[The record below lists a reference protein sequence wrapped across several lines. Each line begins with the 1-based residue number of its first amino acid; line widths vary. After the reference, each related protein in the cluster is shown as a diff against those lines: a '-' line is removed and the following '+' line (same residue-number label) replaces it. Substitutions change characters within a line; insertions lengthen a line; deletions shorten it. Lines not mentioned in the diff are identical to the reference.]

1 MKNYGHSFWVSVY
14 ELFNEF
20 FGGLLPG
27 TFFCTYFVLCA
38 IFLTSSF
45 GEHLTEY
52 WHVIIIGI
60 IAISYTMGAIFR
72 ASNMRGPDIESARH
86 IYFHSTP
93 TDDNAFAFVETMSQQ
108 EYLDLISEIEKN
120 QNLSSIL
127 NLKFDKF
134 RRRKKRADRNFRNS
148 RTKSIPYCLGK
159 IYKKALRKKRCLE
172 HTRRIRKDADNK
184 IQELE
189 TLIQKIVPYVSF
201 SVDYPYYN
209 LKKYFA
215 NRGMEDLAEMVDW
228 DYSASDNKI
237 TNRSKSAICDI
248 KLKLR
253 NNQNVDISLITK
265 SEAHIR
271 FMNSMWHAS
280 KRLQQICALVSG
292 ICFLLLLL
300 RAVVYF
306 VADQFSVNNEG
317 IITDDFSSLSFKNC
331 ASTPYLQ
338 MLMNFLQRFLYY
350 VQVIVKSKDLFIIF
364 VISIVYLFFCKII
377 IMAIKNNFHYQRMR
391 EITYLFQS
399 YQLMMDLEKN
409 PVKNCATEDADTKV
423 CAQLFMHCPNPNTTP
438 PNKEN

>member
-1 MKNYGHSFWVSVY
+1 MKNYGHSFWVSIY

-45 GEHLTEY
+45 GEYLTEY

-60 IAISYTMGAIFR
+60 VAISYTMGAIFR

-93 TDDNAFAFVETMSQQ
+93 TDDNAFAFVETMSSQ

-120 QNLSSIL
+120 QNLSSVLKL
-127 NLKFDKF
+127 NIDKF
-134 RRRKKRADRNFRNS
+134 RRRKKRATRNYRNL

-159 IYKKALRKKRCLE
+159 IYKKALRKKKRLE
-172 HTRRIRKDADNK
+172 YTRRIRKDADNK

-189 TLIQKIVPYVSF
+189 TLIKKILPYVSF

-209 LKKYFA
+209 LKKYFS
-215 NRGMEDLAEMVDW
+215 NRGMENLAKMVDW

-237 TNRSKSAICDI
+237 TNRSKSVICDI

-253 NNQNVDISLITK
+253 NNPNVDISLITK

-271 FMNSMWHAS
+271 FMNAMWYAS
-280 KRLQQICALVSG
+280 KNLQRICKYAASLTFA
-292 ICFLLLLL
+292 ILIL
-300 RAVVYF
+300 RAAIYF
-306 VADQFSVNNEG
+306 LAAQFSVDRG
-317 IITDDFSSLSFKNC
+317 TITDDFSTLTFTGLESSLALHRIVK
-331 ASTPYLQ
+331 
-338 MLMNFLQRFLYY
+338 FLQRFLYY
-350 VQVIVKSKDLFIIF
+350 VQIIVESRDLFIIF
-364 VISIVYLFFCKII
+364 VISIAYLFFCRII
-377 IMAIKNNFHYQRMR
+377 VCAIKNNFHYQRMR

-399 YQLMMDLEKN
+399 YQLMIDLEKN
-409 PVKNCATEDADTKV
+409 PAKNCAIEGANTKV
-423 CAQLFMHCPNPNTTP
+423 CAQLFMHCPTSNTTQP
-438 PNKEN
+438 TNKEN